1 MPGDPP
7 TLFPL
12 SRCGL
17 AGTISYGALR
27 LASFIHQVRIV
38 PFPFTTIPSSSFSTR
53 SSISYLCLLDS
64 LNVFFTGLSIVERGF
79 AQRRFA
85 SRLFSFFL
93 FSVGS
98 VMLLASEVKGYFHHC
113 CCCYWWHRPAWQT
126 PDSHH
131 SAAACVR
138 SSVRWPIQLRC
149 LFFVLASTTQ
159 QPSAKRPISKYRP
172 SPPAIPTT
180 SMPSPWGRR
189 PRAPPRARRPAT
201 VIILRWLP
209 TSFGCSFSSSSRH
222 HS

>member
-1 MPGDPP
+1 MGRLKTHSRLRLLFFKRQLEIFRRRKHSPNFHIVMPGDPP
-7 TLFPL
+7 TCTLFPL

-38 PFPFTTIPSSSFSTR
+38 PFPFTTILSSSFSTR

-113 CCCYWWHRPAWQT
+113 CCCYWWHRPA
-126 PDSHH
+126 
-131 SAAACVR
+131 
-138 SSVRWPIQLRC
+138 
-149 LFFVLASTTQ
+149 
-159 QPSAKRPISKYRP
+159 
-172 SPPAIPTT
+172 
-180 SMPSPWGRR
+180 
-189 PRAPPRARRPAT
+189 
-201 VIILRWLP
+201 
-209 TSFGCSFSSSSRH
+209 
-222 HS
+222 